1 MITTTLQEIRNTFE
15 RLTPETPNPIDRL
28 AIQPLPLPVAYHL
41 KRAIEAANKEY
52 QRTEDLR
59 TELIKRLGE
68 KTSKEDEPEQ
78 WKVPA
83 AKMVD
88 FSREFT
94 ELLKEEITL
103 DGCRM
108 LTIEELGKAEISTAD
123 LFSLGWLIGE
133 PETAAQPKTEKVTQ
147 INRKKKAKAA

>member
-28 AIQPLPLPVAYHL
+28 ATQSLPLPVAYDL
-41 KRAIEAANKEY
+41 KRAIEAADKEY

-68 KTSKEDEPEQ
+68 KTSTEDEPEQ
-78 WKVPA
+78 WKVPV

-133 PETAAQPKTEKVTQ
+133 PETEAQPKTEKVTQ
-147 INRKKKAKAA
+147 ITRKKKVKAA